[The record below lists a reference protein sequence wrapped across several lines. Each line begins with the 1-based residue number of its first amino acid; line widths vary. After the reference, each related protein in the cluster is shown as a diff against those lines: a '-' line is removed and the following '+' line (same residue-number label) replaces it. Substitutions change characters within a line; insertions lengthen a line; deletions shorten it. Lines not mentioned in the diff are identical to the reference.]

1 MNRGHSI
8 SRARRPDAAI
18 HALAGRINVMASN
31 VDLAEDARF
40 KFQII
45 QPVLNDVACADD
57 IEDASCEY
65 TL

>member
-1 MNRGHSI
+1 
-8 SRARRPDAAI
+8 
-18 HALAGRINVMASN
+18 MASN

-40 KFQII
+40 KVQII